1 MKWLFNWNRED
12 NMRNIPEEIEKLFAK
27 LTKKD
32 FLKAIVVFDEEGIII
47 YSINRSSL
55 FLDKDVQMLFNLF
68 RNTEKIISES
78 IRNDRV
84 VLFKN
89 LLHYRVSLIN
99 VKFGVFRLWFVKS
112 QNYYLVAI
120 TDESEKSINMEEFE
134 DLLCEKLK
142 ELEELKI
149 IELYSRG

>member
-99 VKFGVFRLWFVKS
+99 VKFGIFRLWFVKS
-112 QNYYLVAI
+112 PNYYLVAI

-134 DLLCEKLK
+134 DLLCERLK

>member
-27 LTKKD
+27 LIKKD

>member
-134 DLLCEKLK
+134 DLLCERLK

>member
-27 LTKKD
+27 LIKKD
-32 FLKAIVVFDEEGIII
+32 FLKAIVVFDEEGIIL
-47 YSINRSSL
+47 YSINRSNL

-68 RNTEKIISES
+68 GNTEKIIFES

-99 VKFGVFRLWFVKS
+99 VKFGIFRLWFVKS
-112 QNYYLVAI
+112 PNYYLVAI

-134 DLLCEKLK
+134 DLLCERLK